1 MGHNLC
7 RRKRYHG
14 LWLIFCLFLGAAVG
28 AYSSLT
34 IKAMAAGPA
43 RLPHLLLISIDT
55 IRPDRLS
62 CYGQRYLQTP
72 NIDSLASKGAVFNRA
87 FAHTPLTLPSHIN
100 MLTGVTPPYHGVHD
114 NARFRLPDEI
124 LTLAEYLKSMGY
136 ATGAFVGA
144 FPLDSRFGLNQGFDV
159 YDDHYGT
166 KAKQEFFY
174 IERPAEKVVEAAI
187 NWLKQPHE
195 RWFAF
200 IHLWDPHQ
208 PYSPPEPFKTEFKD
222 DLYSGEVAYVDSE
235 LGRLFNYL
243 SASGLLDNTLIILT
257 GDHGESLGEH
267 GESTHGYFAYNST
280 LWVPLII
287 SGPGI
292 KPQRID
298 DFVFHIDLFPT
309 VCEIL
314 GTKKPPNLQGTS
326 LVPLLKGKKLPRR
339 RVYFEALYA
348 YYNRGWAPLKGYYE
362 AEEKFIDCPLPEFYD
377 LKTDF
382 NERNNLVNRVK
393 LDKFRQQLAALE
405 KSLTNPLVG
414 KEMQVVD
421 AETMEKLRSL
431 GYIAQPAA
439 APKKTFGPEDDL
451 KTLLP
456 LQEKFAKAMGGYHHG
471 KVTEAIKA
479 LKEIMAE
486 RKTFDLAYS
495 YLATI
500 YKREGQVLEA
510 IRVLRQGLENNP
522 QSYSIISAFGILLS
536 EAGLYDEAIS
546 VLEVGTNLWD
556 YDPEMWNY
564 LGMAHWGKGDYKK
577 ALEAYQKA
585 LSLDHDYPLVFNN
598 LGSLYL
604 SLFIRDNKTED
615 INKAF
620 EYFKQAIALDPELV
634 SAYNG
639 LGGAYKKTGKVKE
652 AISCW
657 QKAVEL
663 NPNYDFPLYNLGITY
678 LELGDKRAALNYLQ
692 RYLAVKKNISA
703 AEKEKLNALINQV
716 RQ

>member
-1 MGHNLC
+1 MGWSC
-7 RRKRYHG
+7 SFRGKKARG
-14 LWLIFCLFLGAAVG
+14 LWLVACFFAGAAG
-28 AYSSLT
+28 LYSFVSL
-34 IKAMAAGPA
+34 KAAASGPA
-43 RLPHLLLISIDT
+43 KLPHVLLISIDT

-62 CYGQRYLQTP
+62 CYSPRYLQTP
-72 NIDSLASKGAVFNRA
+72 HIDSLASRGVVFNRA

-100 MLTGVTPPYHGVHD
+100 MLTGVTPPFHGVHD
-114 NARFRLPDEI
+114 NARFRLPDKI

-166 KAKQEFFY
+166 KARQQFFY
-174 IERPAEKVVEAAI
+174 IERPAEKVVEAAL
-187 NWLKQPHE
+187 NWLKMPRE

-200 IHLWDPHQ
+200 VHLWDPHQ
-208 PYSPPEPFKTEFKD
+208 PYNPPEPFKTKFKD

-235 LGRLFNYL
+235 LGRLFDYL
-243 SASGLLDNTLIILT
+243 TQSGLADKTLIILT
-257 GDHGESLGEH
+257 GDHGEALGEH

-287 SGPGI
+287 AAPGI

-309 VCEIL
+309 LCELL
-314 GTKKPPNLQGTS
+314 GAKKPPDLQGVS

-348 YYNRGWAPLKGYYE
+348 YYNRGWAPLRGYYE
-362 AEEKFIDCPLPEFYD
+362 AEQKFIDCPLPEFYD
-377 LKTDF
+377 LKSDF
-382 NERNNLVNRVK
+382 GEQNNLVSRIK
-393 LDKFRQQLAALE
+393 LDKYREQLAVLE
-405 KSLTNPLVG
+405 KSLTNPLMAEG
-414 KEMQVVD
+414 NQVVD

-439 APKKTFGPEDDL
+439 PKKIFGPEDDL

-456 LQEKFAKAMGGYHHG
+456 LQEKFAKAMGGYHRG
-471 KVTEAIKA
+471 KVAEAIAA

-486 RKTFDLAYS
+486 RKNFDLAYS

-500 YKREGQVLEA
+500 YKQEGRVVDA
-510 IRVLRQGLENNP
+510 IKVLRQGLENNP
-522 QSYSIISAFGILLS
+522 QSYSIISTFGILLA

-546 VLEVGTNLWD
+546 VLEVGINLWD

-564 LGMAHWGKGDYKK
+564 LGMAYWGKGDYKK
-577 ALEAYQKA
+577 AFEAYQKA
-585 LSLDHDYPLVFNN
+585 LALDHDYPLVFNN
-598 LGSLYL
+598 LGSLHL
-604 SLFIRDNKTED
+604 SLFIRDNKAED

-620 EYFKQAIALDPELV
+620 DYFKQAIALDPELV

-639 LGGAYKKTGKVKE
+639 LGGAYKKVGKLKE
-652 AISCW
+652 AIACW

-678 LELGDKRAALNYLQ
+678 LELGDKKAALNYLQ

-703 AEKEKLNALINQV
+703 AEKEKITSLINQL